1 MSLAAFDSALL
12 FRIHGLFSSPLL
24 DRIMVFITQLGDLGL
39 IWLLLAAVLLLC
51 PATRRTGACVLLAMA
66 LGLMFGNGLLKNLI
80 ARPRPYA
87 ADPSILLLIPPSRE
101 AFSFPSGHTLH
112 AFAAACSVGLAG
124 HRRLFCFVLP
134 LTALIGF
141 SRIYLMMHYPLDV
154 FAGALLGFCAAAA
167 ARRLLPVLEAAL
179 FRRGGD

>member
-80 ARPRPYA
+80 VYIKCSASFSA
-87 ADPSILLLIPPSRE
+87 AVCLLPSRR
-101 AFSFPSGHTLH
+101 
-112 AFAAACSVGLAG
+112 CV
-124 HRRLFCFVLP
+124 
-134 LTALIGF
+134 
-141 SRIYLMMHYPLDV
+141 
-154 FAGALLGFCAAAA
+154 
-167 ARRLLPVLEAAL
+167 
-179 FRRGGD
+179 